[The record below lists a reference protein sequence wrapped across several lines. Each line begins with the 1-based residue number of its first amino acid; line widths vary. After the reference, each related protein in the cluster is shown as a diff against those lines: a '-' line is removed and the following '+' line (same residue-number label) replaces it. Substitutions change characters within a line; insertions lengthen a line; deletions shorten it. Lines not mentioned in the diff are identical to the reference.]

1 MSELP
6 TVTGKEAV
14 AVFLRCG
21 FVVAR
26 TKGSHR
32 ILKKEGCQ
40 YLLTVPVH
48 GNSNLKPGTLRSLI
62 RSAGLTIEQFVQ
74 LVKD

>member
-1 MSELP
+1 MSEQP
-6 TVTGKEAV
+6 AINGREAI
-14 AVFLRCG
+14 AAFCRCG

-26 TKGSHR
+26 TSGSHHT
-32 ILKKEGCQ
+32 LKKEGHK

-62 RSAGLTIEQFVQ
+62 RSAGLTVDEFVQ
-74 LVKD
+74 SLNG